1 MRLHRTNGALRLDL
15 QGEAIRL
22 RQGDSG
28 LALRLKLDAAEEGTS
43 WRAKISN
50 GHCVNDTVELTPK
63 DDGVTML
70 IPLEEQYLFEAGT
83 LYVSVA
89 AVKNDCEQWSNS
101 VGITVAGKTNC
112 CAGRRPVTP
121 PEMLRG
127 TLTFTG
133 AVSAEYDGSMDVV
146 VNIPPG
152 GSGDT
157 ADAERTVWY
166 GECSTAAATDEKTVT
181 VGDGFT
187 LAEGVTV
194 CIRFAKPNTSV
205 TPMLNVNGTGAK
217 SLVNSANLAPV
228 NEWGYNYYV
237 FAVYNGTQWV
247 MTTPTDAGKTNKGIV
262 NLSNDYSATGDV
274 VAASTAAVRNAL
286 AAAKEYADSKVS
298 SGGGG
303 SDIEIDTTLTKSGAA
318 ADAKAT
324 GDALAKKADTT
335 AIPTALKNPY
345 GLRFTGATK
354 ATYDGSASLTVNI
367 PNGST
372 TGATPTIVNTDG
384 NITASDIYA
393 LADGEYWFAKPFE
406 QDAYMTGASL
416 IVTTNTLLVG
426 YVLCASHVMY
436 CQATGYSVNFV
447 HPTTVGGNDHA
458 ESGTVISELPPLPV
472 VTTLD
477 SGKVLTVNSSGEWE
491 AVTPETGSS
500 VTLSSATDSTS
511 ETTAATSK
519 AVSDALTAAK
529 AYADELIGGIEN
541 GTY

>member
-1 MRLHRTNGALRLDL
+1 MRLYRTNGALRLDL

-50 GHCVNDTVELTPK
+50 GHCVNDTVELTSK

-70 IPLEEQYLFEAGT
+70 LPLAEQYLYEAGT

-89 AVKNDCEQWSNS
+89 AVKNEVEQWSNS
-101 VGITVAGKTNC
+101 VGITVTGKTNC

-121 PEMLRG
+121 PEVLRG

-146 VNIPPG
+146 VNIPSG

-157 ADAERTVWY
+157 AGAERTVWY
-166 GECSTAAATDEKTVT
+166 GECSTAAETDEKTVT

-187 LAEGVTV
+187 LTEGVTV

-228 NEWGYNYYV
+228 NEWGYGYYV
-237 FAVYNGTQWV
+237 HMIYNGTSWC

-286 AAAKEYADSKVS
+286 AAAKEYADKKSSDAKPLLVTVVDGQADYGVS
-298 SGGGG
+298 DIKAAYNAGCDVKMLNMEDTLYAYLNHVDSSRAVFVYVDAEIVRVYTMDTQGTVTAVSQALDGKKTGGERMVWYGTCDTAGLTVKKTVSVDDGFTLAAGRVILVKFAYLNGTNAPTLNVGATGAKNIKRLDGTTDVAQLWSQGQVVPFVYDGESWIVVSGG
-303 SDIEIDTTLTKSGAA
+303 
-318 ADAKAT
+318 KANT
-324 GDALAKKADTT
+324 DL
-335 AIPTALKNPY
+335 Y
-345 GLRFTGATK
+345 GATR
-354 ATYDGSASLTVNI
+354 
-367 PNGST
+367 
-372 TGATPTIVNTDG
+372 
-384 NITASDIYA
+384 
-393 LADGEYWFAKPFE
+393 
-406 QDAYMTGASL
+406 
-416 IVTTNTLLVG
+416 
-426 YVLCASHVMY
+426 
-436 CQATGYSVNFV
+436 
-447 HPTTVGGNDHA
+447 
-458 ESGTVISELPPLPV
+458 
-472 VTTLD
+472 
-477 SGKVLTVNSSGEWE
+477 
-491 AVTPETGSS
+491 
-500 VTLSSATDSTS
+500 LSSATDSSS
-511 ETTAATSK
+511 EELAATPK
-519 AVSDALTAAK
+519 AVSDALSAAK
-529 AYADELIGGIEN
+529 AYADKLIGDVEN